1 MVGRKHEGLI
11 LTDLVIPADV
21 QEKAADYNKRATRIL
36 WLEDF
41 IVKGAPNIICS
52 WYWKATEGEGTP
64 QHTHDFDEVVGF
76 LGGDWQRPG
85 DLGGEVEFWLEDEQY
100 TLTKS
105 CLIHV
110 PKELPHCPLIVK
122 KVERPFLFLAVSL
135 TNKYIKDNIVPGY
148 STGK

>member
-1 MVGRKHEGLI
+1 MAERKHEGLI

-41 IVKGAPNIICS
+41 LVKGSPNIILS
-52 WYWKATEGEGTP
+52 WYWKATDGEGTP
-64 QHTHDFDEVVGF
+64 SHTHEFDEVVGF
-76 LGGDWQRPG
+76 LGGDWQHPG

-100 TLTKS
+100 FLTKS

-110 PKELPHCPLIVK
+110 PKGLRHCPLNVK
-122 KVERPFLFLAVSL
+122 RVDRPFLFMAVSL

-148 STGK
+148 SIQK

>member
-1 MVGRKHEGLI
+1 MARRKHEGLI
-11 LTDLVIPADV
+11 LTDLVVPADV
-21 QEKAADYNKRATRIL
+21 QEKAADYNKRATRVL

-76 LGGDWQRPG
+76 LGGDWQHPG

-100 TLTKS
+100 LLKKS

-110 PKELPHCPLIVK
+110 PKELPHCPLIVR

-148 STGK
+148 STRK